1 LRRKLLV
8 LNIVLAGV
16 VVYAGVRFRRE
27 WVAAKLREHAAL
39 DRYVPPVPP
48 PKFTP
53 APLEPPIMPSGY
65 ADVANKMLFDKSRN
79 PVVVEV
85 VAPPPPPPPMPP
97 LPLYHGMMNLGSDGP
112 TLFFSLGGG
121 APHQAVHPGETIGQF
136 KLVSVNTDEITLEW
150 DGKEIHKSFDELSD
164 AAKSAPRQDEPAG
177 SRTVAPA
184 AASAAPA
191 PPPRSGPGEDTG
203 RGFRA
208 CSMNDGVADGGVV
221 DGYRKVSYPTPFGQ
235 SCRYEPVK

>member
-1 LRRKLLV
+1 LRRKLLI

-27 WVAAKLREHAAL
+27 WVAANLREHATL
-39 DRYVPPVPP
+39 DRRVAPVPP

-53 APLEPPIMPSGY
+53 APLEPPVIPSGY

-97 LPLYHGMMNLGSDGP
+97 LPLYHGMMNLGGDGP
-112 TLFFSLGGG
+112 TLFFSLGSG
-121 APHQAVHPGETIGQF
+121 PHQAVHPGEAIGQF

-164 AAKSAPRQDEPAG
+164 AGKSAPVQEEVAG
-177 SRTVAPA
+177 SRTAAPAAPA
-184 AASAAPA
+184 AAPAPA
-191 PPPRSGPGEDTG
+191 RNGPGEDTG

-208 CSMNDGVADGGVV
+208 CSMNDGVADGAVV
-221 DGYRKVSYPTPFGQ
+221 DGYRKVSYPTPFGK
-235 SCRYEPVK
+235 SCRYEPVR

>member
-16 VVYAGVRFRRE
+16 VIYAGVRFRRE
-27 WVAAKLREHAAL
+27 WVASKARERATL
-39 DRYVPPVPP
+39 NRTVPPVPP

-53 APLEPPIMPSGY
+53 APLDPPVMPSGY
-65 ADVANKMLFDKSRN
+65 ADIANKMLFDKSRN

-97 LPLYHGMMNLGSDGP
+97 LPLYHGMMNLGGDGP
-112 TLFFSLGGG
+112 TLFFSIAAGS
-121 APHQAVHPGETIGQF
+121 PHQAVHVGEMIGQF
-136 KLVSVNTDEITLEW
+136 KLVSVNSEEITFEW
-150 DGKEIHKSFDELSD
+150 DGKEVRKSIDELSG
-164 AAKSAPRQDEPAG
+164 AAKGAPVQEVAE
-177 SRTVAPA
+177 SRTATAPT
-184 AASAAPA
+184 APSA
-191 PPPRSGPGEDTG
+191 PPPPVKSGPREDTG

-208 CSMNDGVADGGVV
+208 CSMNDGVADGAVV

-235 SCRYEPVK
+235 ACRYEPVR